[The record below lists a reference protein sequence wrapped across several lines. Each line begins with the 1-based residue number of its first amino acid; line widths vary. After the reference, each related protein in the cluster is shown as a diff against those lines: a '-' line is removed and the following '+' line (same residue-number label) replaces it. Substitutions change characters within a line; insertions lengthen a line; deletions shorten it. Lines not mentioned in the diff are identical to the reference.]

1 MKVIGIAIDK
11 AKAVF
16 YVLEQNDNDKLINIT
31 RDFRFLTLKN
41 DTDNSSV
48 RNFQSTIFSFFDDI
62 QPDRIAILTRQ
73 TKGRFKSAPLSFKIE
88 GLIQCYEEIDIE
100 FVSPHKILSYF
111 KKNEFILDLEHEYQE
126 KAARLAYYLIS
137 QSEIIDF

>member
-16 YVLEQNDNDKLINIT
+16 YALEHKENDMLINLT
-31 RDFRFLTLKN
+31 GELRFLTLKN

-126 KAARLAYYLIS
+126 KAAKLAYYLIS

>member
-16 YVLEQNDNDKLINIT
+16 YALEKKDDDRLINRT
-31 RDFRFLTLKN
+31 GEFKFLTLKN
-41 DTDNSSV
+41 DTDNSAI
-48 RNFQSTIFSFFDDI
+48 RTFQSSIFSFFDDI

-111 KKNEFILDLEHEYQE
+111 KKNEFILDLEYEYQE

-137 QSEIIDF
+137 QSEIIDL